1 MAHRKLQEEV
11 VVYLQPHGQFE
22 LQQRERVL
30 LCRPIGA
37 FNLAGAMAYEAEFSR
52 RIAGLSQAPWG
63 IVEIATEFEAAGPE
77 VLARF
82 RSQFEWCIA
91 NGCAFLAVVM
101 EGGFKQYLASRVFAG
116 LPFQGVHFCESEEEA
131 IDWVRGRLAALD
143 GSPLSEE
150 QASSV

>member
-1 MAHRKLQEEV
+1 M
-11 VVYLQPHGQFE
+11 YLQPHGQFE

-52 RIAGLSQAPWG
+52 RIASLSQAPWG
-63 IVEIATEFEAAGPE
+63 IVEIATEFEAAGPD

-82 RSQFEWCIA
+82 RSQFGWCAA

-101 EGGFKQYLASRVFAG
+101 AGGFKQYLAERVFAG

-131 IDWVRGRLAALD
+131 MNWVREQLAALD
-143 GSPLSEE
+143 GRLRVEE
-150 QASSV
+150 PVS